1 MHQVTCE
8 AQTVGTYVG
17 KVLNQGEGMFRSKTM
32 RDNVVTLL
40 KKNGHDVTTSAV
52 VNQNLHPEYV
62 TDYVGT
68 YNTGFGNTD
77 YNMFFSKLYEVQVT
91 S

>member
-1 MHQVTCE
+1 MQQVTCE
-8 AQTVGTYVG
+8 AQTLGTYAD
-17 KVLNQGEGMFRSKTM
+17 KVLLRGDGLFQSKAM

-40 KKNGHDVTTSAV
+40 KQKGHDVSRSAIC
-52 VNQNLHPEYV
+52 NQLLHPEYV

-77 YNMFFSKLYEVQVT
+77 YNTRFSVLYEVRVT